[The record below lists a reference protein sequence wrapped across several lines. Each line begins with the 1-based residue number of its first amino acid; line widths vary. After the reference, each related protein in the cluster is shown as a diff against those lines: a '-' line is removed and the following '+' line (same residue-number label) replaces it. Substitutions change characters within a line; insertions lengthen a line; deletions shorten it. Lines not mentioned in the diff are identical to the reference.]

1 MISCCPGVPEQE
13 KRKHHKKTTQRQKN
27 RAGLVLFICGRFMD
41 IENYIIGIRVSI
53 LDKDAQANNSFSIN
67 RKLSVKLK
75 FRGFSVNG

>member
-1 MISCCPGVPEQE
+1 
-13 KRKHHKKTTQRQKN
+13 
-27 RAGLVLFICGRFMD
+27 MD